1 MTPIP
6 RPGPDEYDPYYAG
19 YVTAVPSG
27 DVLTLLDTQTAELV
41 TWLRALPPGREGHRY
56 APGKW
61 SIREVVGHLCDTE
74 RVFAYRALRFSRG
87 DQTPLPGFEQDDYVP
102 ESGCETRTLADLI
115 DEFLAIR
122 RATVALFR
130 GMTDAMAARRGTAN
144 GVEISVRALAY
155 IVAGHERHHA
165 RVLRERYG

>member
-19 YVTAVPSG
+19 YVADVPPG
-27 DVLTLLDTQTAELV
+27 DVVTLLGTQTAELV
-41 TWLRALPPGREGHRY
+41 TWLRAVPPERESHRY
-56 APGKW
+56 APDKW

-74 RVFAYRALRFSRG
+74 RVLAYRALRFSRG
-87 DQTPLPGFEQDDYVP
+87 DHTPLPGFEQDDYVR
-102 ESGCETRTLADLI
+102 EAGCETRTLADLT

-130 GMTDAMAARRGTAN
+130 GMSGAMTARHGTAN
-144 GVEISVRALAY
+144 DVGVSVRALAY
-155 IVAGHERHHA
+155 IIAGHERHHA